1 MNLRWTR
8 MFPLLA
14 CWLAVMAAW
23 MIGCGGAQ
31 TGADTPAGGGDQ
43 VASGAKLYAAK
54 CADCHGDGG
63 EGRAGAPALV
73 GKGALP
79 LDPPPTAK
87 FRKGQ
92 FRTAEDVFKFV
103 KATMPPNAPGSL
115 GDDQVAAIIAFDLKA
130 NGVAM
135 AGKTV
140 DAAHASAFVL
150 H

>member
-1 MNLRWTR
+1 MMVGKKSVFL
-8 MFPLLA
+8 LLA
-14 CWLAVMAAW
+14 GAAAW
-23 MIGCGGAQ
+23 MNGCAGAQ
-31 TGADTPAGGGDQ
+31 TAADGPAGGGDQ
-43 VASGAKLYAAK
+43 VAMGAKLYAAK
-54 CADCHGDGG
+54 CADCHGNGG

-79 LDPPPTAK
+79 LDPPPGSK

-92 FRTAEDVFKFV
+92 FHTAEDVFKFV

-115 GDDQVAAIIAFDLKA
+115 SDAEVAAIIAFDLKA

-135 AGKTV
+135 TGKTV